1 MASTKWVIDPTHS
14 VVTFKVKHLMIS
26 TVTGNFE
33 SFEGIVETESE
44 EFSKGKK
51 LEFKADVKSVNTN
64 NEDRDDHLRSD
75 DFFASEHHPEIR
87 FTAKNFNLKTDKI
100 KGELTIRKTTKPVS
114 LDVDFGGVA
123 VDPYGQT
130 RAGLTANGKI
140 SRKEFG
146 LIWNSVSEAGNV
158 LVGDQIRLGA
168 EVQFIK
174 QEA

>member
-1 MASTKWVIDPTHS
+1 MASTKWAIDPIHS
-14 VVTFKVKHLMIS
+14 EVTFKVKHLMIS
-26 TVTGNFE
+26 TVTGNFKI
-33 SFEGIVETESE
+33 FEGTAETESE
-44 EFSKGKK
+44 EFSKGKNLK
-51 LEFKADVKSVNTN
+51 FKADVKSVNTN

-75 DFFASEHHPEIR
+75 DFFAIEQHPEIR
-87 FTAKNFNLKTDKI
+87 FTAKDFSLKTGKI

-114 LDVDFGGVA
+114 LHVDFGGVA
-123 VDPYGQT
+123 VDSYGQT

-146 LIWNSVSEAGNV
+146 LIWNSVTEAGNV

>member
-1 MASTKWVIDPTHS
+1 MENTKWVIDPTHS

-33 SFEGIVETESE
+33 SFGGTAETESE
-44 EFSKGKK
+44 EFSKVKK

-64 NEDRDDHLRSD
+64 NEERDVHLRSD

-87 FTAKNFNLKTDKI
+87 FTAKNFNLKTGKI

-123 VDPYGQT
+123 VDPYGKT
-130 RAGLTANGKI
+130 RSGLTANGKI
-140 SRKEFG
+140 SRKKFG
-146 LIWNSVSEAGNV
+146 LIWNSVTEAGNV
-158 LVGDQIRLGA
+158 LVGDQIRLVA

-174 QEA
+174 QA